1 MNTLFDIEE
10 NVIYKPLA
18 DKLRPTTLEEF
29 IGQEDVVGKDS
40 PLYQMIEQDNI
51 SSMIFWGP
59 PGVGKT
65 TLAKI
70 IANKTNSV
78 FKELSAVTSGVKE
91 VKAIFDSETLNIINE
106 NIETVYTNISFL
118 KNLGVS
124 NYQDA
129 FLRFYNMF
137 LIEPSSFEE
146 IFQKYDKEDLIAK
159 LEKNVAIMEHL

>member
-1 MNTLFDIEE
+1 MMNENKKEVLFI
-10 NVIYKPLA
+10 
-18 DKLRPTTLEEF
+18 
-29 IGQEDVVGKDS
+29 KD
-40 PLYQMIEQDNI
+40 LGLDDEHI
-51 SSMIFWGP
+51 
-59 PGVGKT
+59 
-65 TLAKI
+65 
-70 IANKTNSV
+70 
-78 FKELSAVTSGVKE
+78 KE

-146 IFQKYDKEDLIAK
+146 IFQ
-159 LEKNVAIMEHL
+159 NR

>member
-1 MNTLFDIEE
+1 MMNENKKDVLFI
-10 NVIYKPLA
+10 
-18 DKLRPTTLEEF
+18 
-29 IGQEDVVGKDS
+29 KD
-40 PLYQMIEQDNI
+40 LGLDDEHI
-51 SSMIFWGP
+51 
-59 PGVGKT
+59 
-65 TLAKI
+65 
-70 IANKTNSV
+70 
-78 FKELSAVTSGVKE
+78 KE
-91 VKAIFDSETLNIINE
+91 VKAIFDSETFDIINE
-106 NIETVYTNISFL
+106 NIETLYTNISFL

>member
-1 MNTLFDIEE
+1 MMNENKKEVLFI
-10 NVIYKPLA
+10 
-18 DKLRPTTLEEF
+18 
-29 IGQEDVVGKDS
+29 KD
-40 PLYQMIEQDNI
+40 LGLDDEHI
-51 SSMIFWGP
+51 
-59 PGVGKT
+59 
-65 TLAKI
+65 
-70 IANKTNSV
+70 
-78 FKELSAVTSGVKE
+78 KE

-124 NYQDA
+124 NHQDA